1 MMHAQDV
8 EAAEALFEQTQK
20 QFGVLATLGSALN
33 LGALA
38 GFNPRTRSH
47 RVKTMRRSDRAI
59 RLETGLAGLGAAG
72 LSYFTGL
79 AAVSKEQAEAAFRYT
94 AIVNFTAPITVLV
107 IFNQILEGGIMG
119 ALGSGSDLEGWVL
132 SLLAAAFVVTMV
144 GVVSYAYIG
153 AQMARDVLHL
163 AQLEQ
168 ARRGSFSPAGP
179 EAEDGMVEPP
189 DL

>member
-1 MMHAQDV
+1 MKYLNDH
-8 EAAEALFEQTQK
+8 EAAEALFDQTQK
-20 QFGVLATLGSALN
+20 QFGILASLGSALS
-33 LGALA
+33 LGALI
-38 GFNPRTRSH
+38 GFNPRTRSN
-47 RVKTMRRSDRAI
+47 RVTMMRRADRA
-59 RLETGLAGLGAAG
+59 RTLEAGLAGLGAVG

-119 ALGSGSDLEGWVL
+119 VLGSDSDLDGWALG
-132 SLLAAAFVVTMV
+132 LLAVAFVITVI

-153 AQMARDVLHL
+153 AQMARDVLNL

-168 ARRGSFSPAGP
+168 ARRGSFSVAAADEGD
-179 EAEDGMVEPP
+179 EMVEPP

>member
-1 MMHAQDV
+1 MTHAQEI
-8 EAAEALFEQTQK
+8 EAAEALFDETQK
-20 QFGVLATLGSALN
+20 QFGMLATLGSALS
-33 LGALA
+33 LGALT
-38 GFNPRTRSH
+38 GFNPRTRSN
-47 RVKTMRRSDRAI
+47 RVKTMRRADRAK
-59 RLETGLAGLGAAG
+59 RLEAGLAGLGAVG

-119 ALGSGSDLEGWVL
+119 VLGIASDLDGWAVG
-132 SLLAAAFVVTMV
+132 LLAVAFVITVI
-144 GVVSYAYIG
+144 VVLSYAYIG
-153 AQMARDVLHL
+153 AQLARDVLHL

-168 ARRGSFSPAGP
+168 ARRGSFSPAGS
-179 EAEDGMVEPP
+179 EADDGMVEPP

>member
-1 MMHAQDV
+1 MTYANDH
-8 EAAEALFEQTQK
+8 EAAEALFDQTQT
-20 QFGVLATLGSALN
+20 QFGILATLGSALS
-33 LGALA
+33 LGALT

-47 RVKTMRRSDRAI
+47 RVKLMRRPDRAK
-59 RLETGLAGLGAAG
+59 RLEAGLAGLGAVG

-119 ALGSGSDLEGWVL
+119 VVGSTSDIDGWALG
-132 SLLAAAFVVTMV
+132 LLAAAFVITVT

-153 AQMARDVLHL
+153 AQMARDILHL

-168 ARRGSFSPAGP
+168 ARRGSFNPAASD
-179 EAEDGMVEPP
+179 EDDGMVEPA